1 MTLSP
6 APDLSNISIVVLSFN
21 RRNTLGRNLIALAQM
36 VEETGCELI
45 VVDNASTDGSPEMI
59 ADILSGKTN
68 THFILNNS
76 NLGVAGGR
84 NTGWR
89 EATRDFIL
97 NIDDDISLSAHDA
110 LQMASV
116 LQSSNDIGIVGP
128 RILDFDTGSV
138 QYSYGSIELEL
149 ANFQGACHMIRRDV
163 ACKVGFNDEGCSFG
177 GEELDLAIRVRAAGY
192 KVIFT
197 PDAAVLHDHQIRT
210 GHEAKGR
217 RKRWVYNFTR
227 VFYKHFPLRA
237 ALPFSLRYLLSH
249 VVSGVRAFGPGFGLT
264 LTRAALRGCRD
275 GRRQHKPVPP
285 HVVRFYRNP
294 DLRPEFGNRPL
305 WRKLMKR
312 RARH

>member
-1 MTLSP
+1 MSP

-21 RRNTLGRNLIALAQM
+21 RGNTLGRNLIALAQM

-97 NIDDDISLSAHDA
+97 NIDDDTFITAEAVSTMRASIQRSARF
-110 LQMASV
+110 
-116 LQSSNDIGIVGP
+116 GIVSP
-128 RILDFDTGSV
+128 RILHAATGKVQLSFDDPD
-138 QYSYGSIELEL
+138 YRL
-149 ANFQGACHMIRRDV
+149 ANFHGACHLIRRAVLDV
-163 ACKVGFNDEGCSFG
+163 VGLNDENCTFG
-177 GEELDLAIRVRAAGY
+177 GEELDLSIRARAAGFDIAY
-192 KVIFT
+192 VG
-197 PDAAVLHDHQIRT
+197 DATVLHDNLVSKAEV
-210 GHEAKGR
+210 GLER

-264 LTRAALRGCRD
+264 LTRAALHGCRD

-312 RARH
+312 RAPH